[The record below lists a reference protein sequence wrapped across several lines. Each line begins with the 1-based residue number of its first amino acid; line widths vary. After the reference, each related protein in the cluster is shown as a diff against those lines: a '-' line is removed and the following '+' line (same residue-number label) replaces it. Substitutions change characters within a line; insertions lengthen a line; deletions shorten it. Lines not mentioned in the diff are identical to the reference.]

1 MGCRVG
7 RVVRKGSV
15 EVDRMDP
22 EVACGP
28 MLGLH
33 MDHGMEEQSSCSEDS
48 HHGFAAQAHVCTL
61 IEKGTRA
68 EAEEAAARHGGCMG
82 NRRRTPR

>member
-7 RVVRKGSV
+7 RVARTGSV
-15 EVDRMDP
+15 AVDRKDL

-33 MDHGMEEQSSCSEDS
+33 MGHGMEEQSSCLEDS
-48 HHGFAAQAHVCTL
+48 HHGFAAQAHVYTL

-68 EAEEAAARHGGCMG
+68 EAEEAAARHGGYMG
-82 NRRRTPR
+82 NRRRTPH